1 MRNINL
7 RYVEET
13 YAKDKTLQS
22 FSLHYPDT
30 FNFGYDIV
38 DDIAVN
44 DPTRRAMVW
53 CNPGRRGACLHL
65 RGHEDLVG

>member
-44 DPTRRAMVW
+44 
-53 CNPGRRGACLHL
+53 LSLIHI
-65 RGHEDLVG
+65 

>member
-30 FNFGYDIV
+30 FDFGYDIV
-38 DDIAVN
+38 DDMAVN
-44 DPTRRAMVW
+44 DPTAF
-53 CNPGRRGACLHL
+53 AA
-65 RGHEDLVG
+65 LVEVAKKAVA

>member
-13 YAKDKTLQS
+13 YAKDKTLPVVS
-22 FSLHYPDT
+22 PHYPDT
-30 FNFGYDIV
+30 FNFGSDIV

-44 DPTRRAMVW
+44 DPRRAMVW
-53 CNPGRRGACLHL
+53 CNPERG
-65 RGHEDLVG
+65 GMSSPSPT

>member
-38 DDIAVN
+38 DDIAVK
-44 DPTRRAMVW
+44 W
-53 CNPGRRGACLHL
+53 SGAI
-65 RGHEDLVG
+65 RKARSMSSPSRT